1 MIYVYPCDEQTCAA
15 FGNRYVPVTR
25 AFLLY
30 NLATSRIS
38 YVDSYNHVNDELTHF
53 YKSTTRGISY
63 RLPSHPPLYIYD
75 PTQPEWQI

>member
-15 FGNRYVPVTR
+15 FGNRYVPVTQ

-30 NLATSRIS
+30 SLGTNRIS
-38 YVDSYNHVNDELTHF
+38 YVDSYSCINDELTLF
-53 YKSTTRGISY
+53 YKDTTKGCD

>member
-15 FGNRYVPVTR
+15 FGDIFVPFTR
-25 AFLLY
+25 GFILY
-30 NLATSRIS
+30 NLATSLIS
-38 YVDSYNHVNDELTHF
+38 YVDSYRYINNKLTHF
-53 YKSTTRGISY
+53 YKDTTKGNY

>member
-15 FGNRYVPVTR
+15 FGNRYFPVTQ

-30 NLATSRIS
+30 NLSTNRIS
-38 YVDSYNHVNDELTHF
+38 YVNSYSCINDELISF
-53 YKSTTRGISY
+53 YKDTTRGY
-63 RLPSHPPLYIYD
+63 DRLPFHPPLYIYD

>member
-25 AFLLY
+25 AFILY
-30 NLATSRIS
+30 NLATSSIR
-38 YVDSYNHVNDELTHF
+38 YVDYNSYINDELPRF
-53 YKSTTRGISY
+53 YKDTAKGCD

>member
-15 FGNRYVPVTR
+15 IGWYFPVAT

-30 NLATSRIS
+30 NLDTSRIR
-38 YVDSYNHVNDELTHF
+38 YVDSYGDVNDELVRF
-53 YKSTTRGISY
+53 YKSTASRMNY

>member
-15 FGNRYVPVTR
+15 FGNRFAPVTQ

-30 NLATSRIS
+30 NLDTSRTN
-38 YVDSYNHVNDELTHF
+38 YVDSYSDVNDELTYF
-53 YKSTTRGISY
+53 YKDATKGNY
-63 RLPSHPPLYIYD
+63 QLPSHPPLYIYD

>member
-15 FGNRYVPVTR
+15 FGNRYVPVTH

-30 NLATSRIS
+30 NLNTSRII
-38 YVDSYNHVNDELTHF
+38 YVDSYSYINDELTRF
-53 YKSTTRGISY
+53 YKTTVKGRD

>member
-15 FGNRYVPVTR
+15 FGNKLLPVTYS
-25 AFLLY
+25 FILY
-30 NLATSRIS
+30 NLATSSIM
-38 YVDSYNHVNDELTHF
+38 YVDSYGDVNDELARF
-53 YKSTTRGISY
+53 YKSTARGMNY